1 MDCAGDKCNAVTAR
15 NLIRTHIMNAELLS
29 CLSSIMILSAVS
41 AAELS
46 TKLREV
52 FTVPRD
58 TFTFKE
64 SNKVKTLC

>member
-1 MDCAGDKCNAVTAR
+1 
-15 NLIRTHIMNAELLS
+15 
-29 CLSSIMILSAVS
+29 MILSAVS

-52 FTVPRD
+52 FTVPGD

-64 SNKVKTLC
+64 CTRNTFKECIKINYAKQE

>member
-1 MDCAGDKCNAVTAR
+1 
-15 NLIRTHIMNAELLS
+15 
-29 CLSSIMILSAVS
+29 MILSAVS

-58 TFTFKE
+58 TSTFKE
-64 SNKVKTLC
+64 SIKVKTLC